1 VRELGETV
9 EKETVETTSLY
20 RLRRDC
26 RICFVYFRDVKG
38 NRYNLVEAP
47 SVRVNGPC
55 GCG

>member
-9 EKETVETTSLY
+9 EKETMETTSLY